1 MKKARTTPRAQDNLR
16 PEYDFTG
23 IAGVRGKHAAAYSQG
38 YTRIVQ
44 HPDGTREITHVR
56 PLEGSVLLDPDV
68 RGYFPDAD
76 AVNTALRGLI
86 ALRPRRR
93 KTAVRR
99 PAQPDIP
106 TL

>member
-1 MKKARTTPRAQDNLR
+1 MKQAQTPPPDQDAMR

-23 IAGVRGKHAAAYSQG
+23 VPAVRGKHAAAMRQG
-38 YTRIVQ
+38 YTCTVH

-56 PLEGSVLLDPDV
+56 PLEGSVVLDPDV
-68 RGYFPDAD
+68 QAYFPDAE

-93 KTAVRR
+93 RGRKATS
-99 PAQPDIP
+99 
-106 TL
+106 